1 MTGKQKIQ
9 KERKAFSVHSC
20 PYIVMFFLLWLF
32 SGWIYGDVFYI
43 SQQHTYFAFDT
54 LLLKEVT
61 IFWYGWAIVI
71 GRFILLAF
79 HYPIIGG
86 CVYAAVLTLIAYLI
100 NYIFK
105 CRGYASL
112 IGIAVPFAWL
122 FFLISLRLNLFY
134 RYETSF
140 FVYIPVLLLLL
151 LAVVSTGIR
160 IWTKRKFPAIVLD
173 KTESVKPQW
182 LSTLT
187 VAALFAGLYCYAWM
201 FNENTIITTRLQRQ
215 LQNYQWEDMKETAR
229 KATRPTRPIC
239 AYYATALGYLNQ
251 LDEHLFDVYFQYP
264 ASHLVNRNEYDDIGT
279 FYYAA
284 DLYLYM
290 GLANPSWHRNI
301 DHLTMEGL
309 SAYNLKNLC
318 RTAIVNNELIAAEK
332 IMYIIE
338 QMPFEGDFVEK
349 YKPMIYDRNL
359 MKNDPVLSRTEQL
372 LPRLNAFEQEFFVP
386 LFLGYY
392 VDGGDGLP
400 KGTEPISMAASLYT
414 KQLDKFAYYFY
425 KNRPVGNI
433 PSMYEE
439 ALLLFERKNSG
450 KVTRERYSPYVYDGV
465 RQLGLDARELP
476 KDEKVRGRE
485 LRDKY
490 LGMYSMYY
498 LYQNIPDENYPEP
511 KPEEKDAYNKV
522 N

>member
-1 MTGKQKIQ
+1 
-9 KERKAFSVHSC
+9 
-20 PYIVMFFLLWLF
+20 
-32 SGWIYGDVFYI
+32 
-43 SQQHTYFAFDT
+43 
-54 LLLKEVT
+54 
-61 IFWYGWAIVI
+61 
-71 GRFILLAF
+71 
-79 HYPIIGG
+79 
-86 CVYAAVLTLIAYLI
+86 
-100 NYIFK
+100 
-105 CRGYASL
+105 
-112 IGIAVPFAWL
+112 
-122 FFLISLRLNLFY
+122 
-134 RYETSF
+134 
-140 FVYIPVLLLLL
+140 
-151 LAVVSTGIR
+151 
-160 IWTKRKFPAIVLD
+160 
-173 KTESVKPQW
+173 
-182 LSTLT
+182 
-187 VAALFAGLYCYAWM
+187 
-201 FNENTIITTRLQRQ
+201 
-215 LQNYQWEDMKETAR
+215 
-229 KATRPTRPIC
+229 
-239 AYYATALGYLNQ
+239 
-251 LDEHLFDVYFQYP
+251 
-264 ASHLVNRNEYDDIGT
+264 
-279 FYYAA
+279 
-284 DLYLYM
+284 M

-433 PSMYEE
+433 PSIYEE
-439 ALLLFERKNSG
+439 ALLLLERKNSG